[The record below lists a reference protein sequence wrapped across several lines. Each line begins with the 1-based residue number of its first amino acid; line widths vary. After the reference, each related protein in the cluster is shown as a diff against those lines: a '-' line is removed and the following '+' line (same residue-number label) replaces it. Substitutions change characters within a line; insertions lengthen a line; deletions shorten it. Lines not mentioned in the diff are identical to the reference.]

1 MSHAVGVA
9 RTVFSGDALR
19 ESMTDME
26 DMESDVPVDSLDPE
40 VLRERIAAGEP
51 VTILDVRAPNEYEE
65 WHIEGESVTVAN
77 VPYYRFLDDGEGLL
91 DSVPEG
97 DPIVAVCAKGG
108 ASEYVAGLLK
118 QEGLDAVN
126 LAGGMNA
133 WARILEAVEVSRAPG
148 PATVVQLQRPS
159 SGCLSYLLVEG
170 EAAAV
175 IDPLRAFTERYL
187 ELAEE
192 YGATLEA
199 VLDTHVHADHV
210 SGLRDLSTASG
221 ATAYLPAPAF
231 DRGVDYDEPVESIA
245 DGDVVS
251 VGEATIAAHHTPGH
265 TSGMTSYMVDDE
277 LLCTGDG
284 LFVESVARP
293 DLEEGDEGAPAAAR
307 QLYDT
312 LQEILTLPPETL
324 VAPGHFSDAATPAAD
339 GTYTATLSEIRD
351 SMAVLQRDRDS
362 FVEFILSDMP
372 PRPSNFEEIIAI
384 NLGQRESDDEEAFE
398 LELGPN
404 NCAASQDA
412 LTSD

>member
-1 MSHAVGVA
+1 
-9 RTVFSGDALR
+9 
-19 ESMTDME
+19 MTDME
-26 DMESDVPVDSLDPE
+26 DLESDVPVDSLDPE
-40 VLRERIAAGEP
+40 TLRDRIAGGEP

-65 WHIEGESVTVAN
+65 WHIEGDSVTVVN
-77 VPYYRFLDDGEGLL
+77 VPYYRFLDDVEGVL

-108 ASEYVAGLLK
+108 ASEYVAGLLT

-133 WARILEAVEVSRAPG
+133 WARIFEAIEVSRAPG

-187 ELAEE
+187 ELAAE
-192 YGATLEA
+192 YGASLEA
-199 VLDTHVHADHV
+199 ILDSHVHADHV
-210 SGLRDLSTASG
+210 SGLRDLSTESG
-221 ATAYLPAPAF
+221 ATAYLPEPAF
-231 DRGVDYDEPVESIA
+231 DRGVEYDVPVEGIA
-245 DGDVVS
+245 DGEVVR
-251 VGEATIAAHHTPGH
+251 VGEASVEAHHTPGH
-265 TSGMTSYMVDDE
+265 TSGMTSYLVDDG

-293 DLEEGDEGAPAAAR
+293 DLEKGDEGAPAAAR

-312 LQEILTLPPETL
+312 LQEILTLPSETL
-324 VAPGHFSDAATPAAD
+324 VAPGHFSDAATPAED
-339 GTYTATLSEIRD
+339 GTYTATLGEIED
-351 SMAVLQRDRDS
+351 SMAVLQRDRDA

-412 LTSD
+412 LTGD